1 MLKTDIELLKE
12 IYNETIP
19 DYMNPSL
26 DLFGKNRFDIALNCY
41 YKKGDVFAPC
51 LIGSFY
57 FAGRGGLNVDLD
69 RAIHWYKISFLKGE
83 SITAGINLGR
93 IYTYQKQYQKAF
105 KIYTKLATINH
116 HQALTALGFF
126 YKKQFNAISNLFFPN
141 KSRLGFI

>member
-1 MLKTDIELLKE
+1 MARSKSTFSPPL

-57 FAGRGGLNVDLD
+57 FAP
-69 RAIHWYKISFLKGE
+69 
-83 SITAGINLGR
+83 ITSMS
-93 IYTYQKQYQKAF
+93 
-105 KIYTKLATINH
+105 H
-116 HQALTALGFF
+116 PV
-126 YKKQFNAISNLFFPN
+126 LF
-141 KSRLGFI
+141 